1 MKSLKLNNLE
11 KNSLNEKEMSHIT
24 GGGACGCGCA
34 YAHDGGSSTQDSGYA
49 NQADGL
55 WSDVPLEDLTIFLEE
70 VIINP

>member
-1 MKSLKLNNLE
+1 
-11 KNSLNEKEMSHIT
+11 MSHIT

-34 YAHDGGSSTQDSGYA
+34 YAHDGGSSTQDNGYA